1 MQLSI
6 QSFLPLLAV
15 VPGVSSAC
23 WEQAAAKHNV
33 PVVWLQAIAD
43 VESGMNPAA
52 INEDHRHRTGTVDI
66 GLMQINS
73 SARMLRNLGV
83 TEKTLLDPCT
93 NIDAGARILA
103 EKVTRYGPTWEAI
116 GAYNASCVT
125 LTMEQCLRVRI
136 RYAWRFYRALLR
148 RMGPAKPEQ
157 SPSLVAAPLIAVR
170 MR

>member
-1 MQLSI
+1 MRLSI
-6 QSFLPLLAV
+6 RTIWPLLAAM
-15 VPGVSSAC
+15 PGVSSAC

-52 INEDHRHRTGTVDI
+52 INDSHRHRTGTVDI

-73 SARMLRNLGV
+73 NARMLRNLGV
-83 TEKTLLDPCT
+83 TAKTLLDPCT

-103 EKVTRYGPTWEAI
+103 EKVARYGPTWDAI
-116 GAYNASCVT
+116 GAYNASCAT

-136 RYAWRFYRALLR
+136 RYAWRFYWALAR
-148 RMGPAKPEQ
+148 RMRPAKPEQ
-157 SPSLVAAPLIAVR
+157 SPLLAAAPLYAVR
-170 MR
+170 MP